1 MFKVQTEKTNEVFTP
16 IPNLWSL
23 IGYLFWFFSC
33 ILVFVSLLCGKR
45 GHGHYSKPV
54 YAPLSSIRYNLEF
67 WGSVNEVLC
76 IALSNIYNTP
86 FLLQCICLSIDGEII
101 RVKGLSEWLICL
113 CIIGVAFNIWP
124 TFRTPFSEFSVALL
138 SFTPLPHIPLL
149 SLSLSLFHTHKRIDT
164 TVLFHLHLSCIKLL
178 VFSYNPFFCTSLFP
192 LLLRR
197 WA

>member
-113 CIIGVAFNIWP
+113 CIIGVAFNIWRP
-124 TFRTPFSEFSVALL
+124 TLGHLFQNFQLHCFAFSTA
-138 SFTPLPHIPLL
+138 TYP
-149 SLSLSLFHTHKRIDT
+149 SLSLFVTHT
-164 TVLFHLHLSCIKLL
+164 
-178 VFSYNPFFCTSLFP
+178 N
-192 LLLRR
+192 
-197 WA
+197 A